1 VQESFVTD
9 TPPHLLHNGQSW
21 VDILSESTWSKMS
34 SAHVQ
39 QKLRAGVI
47 VIEPDAVEDIAFDR
61 ELFLDMLGHGNMR
74 SVVPMEGESLY

>member
-1 VQESFVTD
+1 
-9 TPPHLLHNGQSW
+9 
-21 VDILSESTWSKMS
+21 MS